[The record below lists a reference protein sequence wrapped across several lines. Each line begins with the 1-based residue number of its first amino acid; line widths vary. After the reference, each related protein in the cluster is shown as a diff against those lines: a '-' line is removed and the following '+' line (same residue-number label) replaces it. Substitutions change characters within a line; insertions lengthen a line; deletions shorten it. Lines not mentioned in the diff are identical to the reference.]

1 MKFSVRDYE
10 SGGNP
15 KEPLIPS
22 KQDQDLA
29 RRGKVVLLD
38 AFRHQADAD
47 RMHAR
52 LLLEVGDNRHEV
64 ELPMSTARLLL
75 TALENMAEGRAIT
88 LTPQDAEV
96 STQVAADILNVSRPF
111 VVKLVEDGH
120 IPCRRV
126 GSHRRLRMA
135 DVLVQKHAMESEF
148 EQAARELTEI
158 SQELGGYD

>member
-1 MKFSVRDYE
+1 MSMKFSVRDYE

-22 KQDQDLA
+22 EQDQDLA

-38 AFRHQADAD
+38 AFRHQTDAEK
-47 RMHAR
+47 MHAR

-75 TALENMAEGRAIT
+75 TALENMAEGRAVT
-88 LTPQDAEV
+88 LTPHDAEV

-111 VVKLVEDGH
+111 
-120 IPCRRV
+120 
-126 GSHRRLRMA
+126 
-135 DVLVQKHAMESEF
+135 
-148 EQAARELTEI
+148 
-158 SQELGGYD
+158 